1 MLLDIGERAAI
12 LALSTQTQ
20 APTMPRFFF
29 FVRLTFAWLFLLV
42 FTFMIW
48 STFTRRGMG
57 GIFLAWLV
65 VMCFVYASAATHIRR
80 VRLVNGTVTASALAN
95 RQRRQIE
102 VPMEAAQAFDIL
114 DATIRELPN
123 VDHVVS
129 VRESLQIHAK
139 VRRVYPL
146 GATVPLLQRMLGW
159 FGTEHNQ
166 VYAIITPHPETGTVN
181 LSCEPESGTWRD
193 WFTVDSGTNLENAE
207 TISRAI
213 SRRTTEVRRGE
224 QAVTKET
231 EIEKE
236 LAVAKLRLLHAQVE
250 PHFLYNTLGSAK
262 YLIRSDPAGAERIID
277 NLILYLRHSL
287 PRLDNSLTT
296 LGEEM
301 ERVRAYLEIMQIR
314 MGTRLR
320 TELSVPDALKSVPF
334 PTMMLQ
340 TLVEN
345 AIKHGLEPK
354 SGGGTIWVLAVDKA
368 GQVSITV
375 ADDGNG
381 FGTETTGSGIGLQ
394 NVRERLHLAYG
405 ADATFDIAANFPTG
419 VAATI
424 SVPMTGPKE
433 VRHD

>member
-1 MLLDIGERAAI
+1 
-12 LALSTQTQ
+12 
-20 APTMPRFFF
+20 MPRFFF
-29 FVRLTFAWLFLLV
+29 FARLTFAWLVLLI

-48 STFTRRGMG
+48 SSITHRGMG
-57 GIFLAWLV
+57 GIFLLWV
-65 VMCFVYASAATHIRR
+65 VLMCFVYASAVTHIRR
-80 VRLVNGTVTASALAN
+80 VRLINGSVTASALAN

-102 VPMEAAQAFDIL
+102 VPMEPGRAFDLL
-114 DATIRELPN
+114 DRAIRDLPQAKT
-123 VDHVVS
+123 V
-129 VRESLQIHAK
+129 ESARDRLQIHAR
-139 VRRVYPL
+139 VLRVYPL
-146 GATVPLLQRMLGW
+146 GHTVPLLQRMLGA
-159 FGTEHNQ
+159 FGADHNV
-166 VYAIITPHPETGTVN
+166 VYAVITPHGETSTVN
-181 LSCEPESGTWRD
+181 LSCEPESGAWRD
-193 WFTVDSGTNLENAE
+193 WFTVDSATNLENAE
-207 TISRAI
+207 SISRAM
-213 SRRTTEVRRGE
+213 SRGTTEVRRGE
-224 QAVTKET
+224 QAATKET

-262 YLIRSDPAGAERIID
+262 YLVRSDPAGAEKIID

-296 LGEEM
+296 LGEEL

-314 MGTRLR
+314 MGARLK
-320 TELSVPDALKSVPF
+320 TELNVPDALKSVPF

-354 SGGGTIWVLAVDKA
+354 SGGGTIWVLALDKA
-368 GQVSITV
+368 GRVAITV

-381 FGTETTGSGIGLQ
+381 FGTETAGSGIGLQ
-394 NVRERLHLAYG
+394 NVRERLNLAYG
-405 ADATFDIAANFPTG
+405 ADATFDIAANFPAG

-424 SVPMTGPKE
+424 TVPVAGPKE

>member
-1 MLLDIGERAAI
+1 MTRL
-12 LALSTQTQ
+12 
-20 APTMPRFFF
+20 FFF
-29 FVRLTFAWLFLLV
+29 ARLTFAWMLLLI
-42 FTFMIW
+42 FTFMVW

-65 VMCFVYASAATHIRR
+65 VMCFVYASAASHVRR
-80 VRLVNGTVTASALAN
+80 VRLVGGTLTASALAN

-102 VPMEAAQAFDIL
+102 MPMEAGQAFDVL
-114 DATIRELPN
+114 DATIRELP
-123 VDHVVS
+123 HVAQIDS
-129 VRESLQIHAK
+129 VRESLQIHAR
-139 VRRVYPL
+139 VRRVYPF
-146 GATVPLLQRMLGW
+146 GAAVPLLQRMLGW
-159 FGTEHNQ
+159 FGTAHNV
-166 VYAIITPHPETGTVN
+166 VYAVVTPHSDTGTVN
-181 LSCEPESGTWRD
+181 LICEPESGAWRD

-207 TISRAI
+207 AISRAI
-213 SRRTTEVRRGE
+213 SRRTTEARRGE
-224 QAVTKET
+224 QAASREA

-236 LAVAKLRLLHAQVE
+236 LAIARLSLLHAQVE

-262 YLIRSDPAGAERIID
+262 YLVRSDPAGAERIID

-296 LGEEM
+296 LGDEL

-314 MGTRLR
+314 MGARLK
-320 TELSVPDALKSVPF
+320 TELNVPDALKSVPF

-354 SGGGTIWVLAVDKA
+354 SGGGMIWVLALAKSDRVA
-368 GQVSITV
+368 VTV

-381 FGTETTGSGIGLQ
+381 FGTATTGSGIGLK
-394 NVRERLHLAYG
+394 NVRERLLLAYG
-405 ADATFDIAANFPTG
+405 PDATFDIAANFPAG

-424 SVPMTGPKE
+424 TVPIAGPTE
-433 VRHD
+433 VRHV

>member
-1 MLLDIGERAAI
+1 MRLDIGYRADI
-12 LALSTQTQ
+12 LAAFPLIPT
-20 APTMPRFFF
+20 PTMPRFFF
-29 FVRLTFAWLFLLV
+29 FVRLTFAWLFLLI
-42 FTFMIW
+42 FTFMFW
-48 STFTRRGMG
+48 STFTHRGMG
-57 GIFLAWLV
+57 GIFLAWLIL
-65 VMCFVYASAATHIRR
+65 MCFVYASAVAHLRR
-80 VRLVNGTVTASALAN
+80 VRLIVGTLTASALAN
-95 RQRRQIE
+95 RQQRQIE
-102 VPMEAAQAFDIL
+102 MPMAANEAFDIL
-114 DATIRELPN
+114 DATIRELP
-123 VDHVVS
+123 HVEQVES
-129 VRESLQIHAK
+129 VRKSLQIHAK

-159 FGTEHNQ
+159 FGAKHNV
-166 VYAIITPHPETGTVN
+166 VYAVITPHGETGTVN
-181 LSCEPESGTWRD
+181 LVCEPESGAWRD
-193 WFTVDSGTNLENAE
+193 WLTVDSGTNLENAE
-207 TISRAI
+207 TVSRAI

-224 QAVTKET
+224 QAATKET

-296 LGEEM
+296 LGEEL

-314 MGTRLR
+314 MGARLK
-320 TELSVPDALKSVPF
+320 TELNVPDALKSVPF

-354 SGGGTIWVLAVDKA
+354 SGGGTIWVLAADKA
-368 GQVSITV
+368 GRVVITV

-381 FGTETTGSGIGLQ
+381 FGTETAGSGIGLQ
-394 NVRERLHLAYG
+394 NVRERLQLAYG
-405 ADATFDIAANFPTG
+405 ADAAFDIAANFPAG

-424 SVPMTGPKE
+424 TVPMAGPKE